1 VTEKQQYE
9 FDRSRSDRTGVTVSA
24 GVEGNAIADL
34 MSEKEVVEVT
44 KYPAMIRIDNG
55 KILEFDLNE
64 IGEYLGAED
73 FSAYDFEMEMSTHYG
88 RMVRL
93 DDKVILFANPED
105 TGEYLGFEP
114 SEDEV
119 ADSEDGPTLP
129 A

>member
-34 MSEKEVVEVT
+34 MSEKEGVEVT

-88 RMVRL
+88 RMVHL
-93 DDKVILFANPED
+93 DDRTIMFANPED
-105 TGEYLGFEP
+105 AAEYLDF
-114 SEDEV
+114 DLV
-119 ADSEDGPTLP
+119 ARS
-129 A
+129 